1 MAKLHLDLDPKL
13 QELFNSRGDR
23 LILRARLEDL
33 KSWEPFLKEGFYEKL
48 LRLAYRIPVNED
60 YPPKEIQC

>member
-13 QELFNSRGDR
+13 QEHFRNHGDR
-23 LILRARLEDL
+23 LILWSRLEDL

-48 LRLAYRIPVNED
+48 LRHAYRIPVNED

>member
-1 MAKLHLDLDPKL
+1 MSLHLDLDPKL

-48 LRLAYRIPVNED
+48 LRVAYRTPITED
-60 YPPKEIQC
+60 YPPKTL

>member
-13 QELFNSRGDR
+13 QEHFRTHGDR
-23 LILRARLEDL
+23 LILQARLEDL
-33 KSWEPFLKEGFYEKL
+33 KCWEPFLQEGTYEKL

-60 YPPKEIQC
+60 YPPKTL

>member
-13 QELFNSRGDR
+13 QELFNSSGDR

-33 KSWEPFLKEGFYEKL
+33 KSWEPFLKEGFYGKL

-60 YPPKEIQC
+60 YPPKTL

>member
-1 MAKLHLDLDPKL
+1 MANLHLDLDPKL

-60 YPPKEIQC
+60 YPPKGIQC